1 MQEKINK
8 KLEEEV
14 RKKQELIQAHTRQQ
28 EANQEF
34 KRKRMQELAEKKKEF
49 RQKEGIVHK

>member
-8 KLEEEV
+8 KWEEEV

-49 RQKEGIVHK
+49 R